1 MRNIRRSV
9 GGSERK
15 RSDAGGGAPQDDLP
29 SRSPTPLR
37 SPSPPP
43 PPSLA
48 PSPRPPRR
56 RRSRQDEPPPRR
68 PPLSRHRPD
77 ALPHRD
83 SGTPVVLPRHAAPPH
98 RRCFGFGYPQPA
110 AQPRSGITAH
120 PSPGWACP
128 IPNRR
133 SWRGV
138 GGARDPPGRDGG
150 GAKREQLW
158 CGGARHWLPLRWIL
172 RPLVQ
177 PLQSPRPAG
186 KTIPSTHVCC
196 LLCTCLLS
204 GSLGNRREA
213 SEHLWSKLLHH
224 LY

>member
-1 MRNIRRSV
+1 TMPNIRRSV

-56 RRSRQDEPPPRR
+56 RRSQQDEPPPRR
-68 PPLSRHRPD
+68 PPLSRHRLD

-83 SGTPVVLPRHAAPPH
+83 SGTPEALPRHAAPPH
-98 RRCFGFGYPQPA
+98 RRCCGFGYPQRA

-120 PSPGWACP
+120 PSPG
-128 IPNRR
+128 
-133 SWRGV
+133 
-138 GGARDPPGRDGG
+138 
-150 GAKREQLW
+150 
-158 CGGARHWLPLRWIL
+158 
-172 RPLVQ
+172 
-177 PLQSPRPAG
+177 
-186 KTIPSTHVCC
+186 
-196 LLCTCLLS
+196 
-204 GSLGNRREA
+204 
-213 SEHLWSKLLHH
+213 
-224 LY
+224 